1 MMFQGL
7 RTVIYRIPAEN
18 IKQATDWYAKVL
30 GKAPYFEE
38 SFYVGFNVGGFEL
51 GLDPSEGKVI
61 RGDNIQAYW
70 GVQNIQETLS
80 LCLKLGATTD
90 SEIREVGGN
99 IKVATVRDPFG
110 NLLGLIENP
119 NFKIET

>member
-1 MMFQGL
+1 M
-7 RTVIYRIPAEN
+7 
-18 IKQATDWYAKVL
+18 L
-30 GKAPYFEE
+30 GEAPYFEE

-51 GLDPSEGKVI
+51 GLDPSEGKVTP
-61 RGDNIQAYW
+61 GDNIQAYW
-70 GVQNIQETLS
+70 GVGNIQEALA

-90 SEIREVGGN
+90 SDIGEVGGK

-119 NFKIET
+119 HFKIET